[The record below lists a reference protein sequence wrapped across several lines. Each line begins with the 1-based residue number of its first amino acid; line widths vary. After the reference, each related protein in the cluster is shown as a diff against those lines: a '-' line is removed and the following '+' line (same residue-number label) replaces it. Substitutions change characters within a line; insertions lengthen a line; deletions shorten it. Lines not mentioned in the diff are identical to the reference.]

1 MYSIDVIIMYTVQKQ
16 KYVLSN
22 PNCSAEPTGL
32 CRVVIVGSLGG
43 NVLLMVVV
51 SSKCPFFMG
60 SCELTF
66 NLLTFVEFSLRLVA
80 NAEFLLKLVVSDES
94 PLSLVV
100 SGERPLPLI
109 INGGQWKRASFY
121 QWPVL
126 SIILGWPYTG

>member
-32 CRVVIVGSLGG
+32 CRVVIVGSIGG

-60 SCELTF
+60 SCEF
-66 NLLTFVEFSLRLVA
+66 AWGGNLPKLHVWPLRQEA
-80 NAEFLLKLVVSDES
+80 
-94 PLSLVV
+94 
-100 SGERPLPLI
+100 SG
-109 INGGQWKRASFY
+109 
-121 QWPVL
+121 
-126 SIILGWPYTG
+126 ILHNKKGN